1 MSVSLFFT
9 CGVFFIYSPNPLKI
23 KLEKDL
29 IVLGSDG
36 DFSPCFGQAGN
47 AGESASLKG
56 LGEEGGQCLGLPPLW
71 EGRGPSGLPLWN
83 RVGKPGAAAVLGEEH
98 GGRRRLV

>member
-36 DFSPCFGQAGN
+36 DFLPCFGQAGK
-47 AGESASLKG
+47 AGESAPLKG
-56 LGEEGGQCLGLPPLW
+56 LGEEGSQCRGLPPLW
-71 EGRGPSGLPLWN
+71 EGRGPSGLPLWH
-83 RVGKPGAAAVLGEEH
+83 RGSGSLELLQCWEESVEE
-98 GGRRRLV
+98 GGG